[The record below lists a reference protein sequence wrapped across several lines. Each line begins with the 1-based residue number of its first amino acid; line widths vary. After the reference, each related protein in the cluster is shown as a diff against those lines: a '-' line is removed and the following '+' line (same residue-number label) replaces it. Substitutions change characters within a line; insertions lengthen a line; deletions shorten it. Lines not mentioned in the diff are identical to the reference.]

1 MNNVN
6 LIGRSTR
13 DIEVKYSSSGKA
25 FCNFNLAVQ
34 REQDREECDFISCVA
49 FGKLAE
55 ILGRYITK
63 GKQIALVGS
72 IRTNSYKDKEG
83 NTKYST
89 DVIVDKI
96 DFIGNVKKE

>member
-49 FGKLAE
+49 FGKH
-55 ILGRYITK
+55 
-63 GKQIALVGS
+63 
-72 IRTNSYKDKEG
+72 
-83 NTKYST
+83 
-89 DVIVDKI
+89 
-96 DFIGNVKKE
+96 